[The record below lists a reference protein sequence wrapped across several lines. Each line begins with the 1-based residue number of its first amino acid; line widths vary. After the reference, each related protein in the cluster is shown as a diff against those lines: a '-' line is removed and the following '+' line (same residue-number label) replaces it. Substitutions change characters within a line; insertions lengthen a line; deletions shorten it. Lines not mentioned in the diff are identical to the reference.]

1 MFNQNQQSFHTAS
14 YRGNTPGHDQ
24 ALRSDSSQPSSF
36 GMQGSG
42 MTSGFSSGAVTSQ
55 YRGLQRT
62 FQPTGYVQSV
72 YGQNNQQSYTQQAS
86 TPSAYH
92 GANYRGNE
100 PGHDQYLRADSTTPS
115 SYSNSSP
122 SSSFSN
128 QLQSFQS
135 SNSLASNFQ
144 SNQAGSFQ
152 NQLSQSQASAAGQQY
167 HLANYKGNEPGHDQ
181 YLRADSQQPSQFGR
195 SF

>member
-14 YRGNTPGHDQ
+14 YRGNMPGHDQ

-36 GMQGSG
+36 GAQGSG
-42 MTSGFSSGAVTSQ
+42 MSSFSSNTPVASQ
-55 YRGLQRT
+55 YRGFQRT

-72 YGQNNQQSYTQQAS
+72 YGQNSQQSYSQQAPS
-86 TPSAYH
+86 PSAYH

-100 PGHDQYLRADSTTPS
+100 PGHDQYLRADST
-115 SYSNSSP
+115 SP
-122 SSSFSN
+122 SSFSN
-128 QLQSFQS
+128 SSQSSSFTNQLQPFQS
-135 SNSLASNFQ
+135 SSVASSLQ
-144 SNQAGSFQ
+144 SSQSSSFQ
-152 NQLSQSQASAAGQQY
+152 NQFSQQAPVSGQQY